1 MILQT
6 AVGGRVIIVV
16 KRVIRQSVV
25 LQPNAKNHVL
35 FVGVLIIIL
44 NSVQRFVVE
53 IATIIMCPLCDN
65 FILLI
70 SSQLL
75 NLISGKFG
83 LLFHFFD

>member
-44 NSVQRFVVE
+44 NSVQRARSVSFARRAVIVLR
-53 IATIIMCPLCDN
+53 IALKKAKEDLRVQECV
-65 FILLI
+65 
-70 SSQLL
+70 
-75 NLISGKFG
+75 
-83 LLFHFFD
+83 